1 MLILGNDSHTSRT
14 QPTACEDRPRSC
26 ANTTMAEPAEQ
37 IDTETDEKYGEF
49 ETEDGDLIVY
59 DRDEKAAW
67 IQSSTATTVEQ

>member
-1 MLILGNDSHTSRT
+1 
-14 QPTACEDRPRSC
+14 
-26 ANTTMAEPAEQ
+26 MAEPAEQ